1 MILVNCETVGP
12 KLLVIISSWD
22 FLLHSCVP
30 IAWLRRWFVV
40 VKHLST
46 LATFSGL
53 VTIAQFSANPNLF
66 PSWCWIHLPQPPPP
80 PTRVVNG
87 IRKIDS
93 ATVQHP
99 TIGTFAVYSL
109 SESCLLPPVIL
120 HFEWLGTDVHL
131 DVPYLRGWVPPAHM
145 QDSYLKSRGFDSHPG
160 LESWRSSWVR
170 KLWHD
175 FARSE
180 FRIPMKWPVFRCV
193 FFCRILEV

>member
-1 MILVNCETVGP
+1 MITEMICCGET
-12 KLLVIISSWD
+12 S
-22 FLLHSCVP
+22 F
-30 IAWLRRWFVV
+30 
-40 VKHLST
+40 
-46 LATFSGL
+46 
-53 VTIAQFSANPNLF
+53 NPCNLF
-66 PSWCWIHLPQPPPP
+66 RVGDHCTVFRQPQSLSFMVLNSSSTAPP
-80 PTRVVNG
+80 PTSLVNG